1 MRGVHVIL
9 YSHFDADEWVN
20 RKAIRAQVQIRLNA
34 KVAGLAALGLATEVA
49 KLSFVERKR

>member
-9 YSHFDADEWVN
+9 YSHSDADEWVD
-20 RKAIRAQVQIRLNA
+20 RKAIRAKVQIRLNA
-34 KVAGLAALGLATEVA
+34 KVAGIAALGLATEVA